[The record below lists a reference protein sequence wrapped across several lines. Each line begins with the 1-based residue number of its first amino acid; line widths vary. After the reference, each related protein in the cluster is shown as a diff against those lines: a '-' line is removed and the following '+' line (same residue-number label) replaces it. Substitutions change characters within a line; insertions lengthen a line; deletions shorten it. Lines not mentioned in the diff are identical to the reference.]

1 MLAPAMNRLMLVVAM
16 FLALGCSPAA
26 VQSPPEGATRAPGA
40 AATASVVV
48 STFAPSG
55 PTEEAQV
62 VRVVDGDT
70 IIVEVGGLEE
80 RVRYIGMDAPE
91 SVRPSFP
98 IEEWG
103 REASAANAD
112 LVEGESV
119 VLERDVSDTDRFG
132 RLLRYVWL
140 HEDTGEWLLVNLEL
154 VRLGYANAGS
164 FPPDVK
170 YNDEMHTAEREARD
184 ADRGLWGSP

>member
-1 MLAPAMNRLMLVVAM
+1 MLAPVMNRLMLVGTMV
-16 FLALGCSPAA
+16 LALGCSPVV
-26 VQSPPEGATRAPGA
+26 VQSPPVVATRHPVASA
-40 AATASVVV
+40 SATVVA

-55 PTEEAQV
+55 PTEEAEV

-70 IIVEVGGLEE
+70 IVVDLGGFEE
-80 RVRYIGMDAPE
+80 RVRYIGIDAPE

-98 IEEWG
+98 VEEWG
-103 REASAANAD
+103 VEASAANAD
-112 LVEGESV
+112 LVEGRTV

-140 HEDTGEWLLVNLEL
+140 LNDGEWLLVNLEL

-170 YNDEMHTAEREARD
+170 YNDEVRAAEREARD
-184 ADRGLWGSP
+184 ADRGLWGLP

>member
-1 MLAPAMNRLMLVVAM
+1 MLAPVMKRLMLVCAM
-16 FLALGCSPAA
+16 FFAGACSPAS
-26 VQSPPEGATRAPGA
+26 VQSPAVVATSVPGA
-40 AATASVVV
+40 SVRATVAV

-55 PTEEAQV
+55 PTEEAEV

-70 IIVEVGGLEE
+70 IIVELQGREE
-80 RVRYIGMDAPE
+80 RVRYIGIDAPE

-112 LVEGESV
+112 LVEGRSV

-140 HEDTGEWLLVNLEL
+140 RNDGEWLLVNLEL

-170 YNDEMHTAEREARD
+170 YNDEMHAAEREARD
-184 ADRGLWGSP
+184 ADRGLWGK